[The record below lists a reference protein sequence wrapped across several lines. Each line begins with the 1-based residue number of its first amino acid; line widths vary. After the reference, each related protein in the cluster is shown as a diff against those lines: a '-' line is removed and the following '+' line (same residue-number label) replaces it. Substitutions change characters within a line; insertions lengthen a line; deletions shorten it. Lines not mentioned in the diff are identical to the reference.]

1 MVEQHSRVPDPL
13 RQGSILVGVFAVL
26 AVAAGGGTVL
36 LLGGSADHLMLG
48 LVAGLFAAGSIVGT
62 YVFGRRFGQ
71 PHSHAL
77 AGSAVVFGV
86 LLLVALVAEL
96 LYASGQI
103 SNFEIGA
110 GLGGTIVATLF
121 ILALVGLLD
130 RATTA

>member
-1 MVEQHSRVPDPL
+1 MVEQHSRVPEPL
-13 RQGSILVGVFAVL
+13 RQGPVLIGVFVVL
-26 AVAAGGGTVL
+26 ALLAAAGTVL
-36 LLGGSADHLMLG
+36 LLGGSVDHLMLG
-48 LVAGLFAAGSIVGT
+48 LVAGLFAAASIVGT
-62 YVFGRRFGQ
+62 YLLGRRFGQ

-77 AGSAVVFGV
+77 AGSVVVFGV

-96 LYASGQI
+96 LYASGQV

-110 GLGGTIVATLF
+110 GLGGTIVGTIF